1 MLTCAIK
8 VLQVCVG
15 ISCDF
20 QKKEFSVALTYASM
34 TEWLR
39 WRICTMYARVRTP
52 LEADLFLI
60 RIRLNCSTRVSETK
74 ASKSI
79 KMGNVK
85 QNQHHTLAVV
95 VCPILLNKA
104 RAT

>member
-1 MLTCAIK
+1 M
-8 VLQVCVG
+8 
-15 ISCDF
+15 
-20 QKKEFSVALTYASM
+20 
-34 TEWLR
+34 
-39 WRICTMYARVRTP
+39 CTMYARVRTP
-52 LEADLFLI
+52 EADLFLI

-104 RAT
+104 RAPCTLVKPLFGRLEVKKTVRLSDFCTQL